1 MFRTPHWRILIQ
13 IPSRVGRE
21 VIKLMRRL
29 FLSPLALLLCGACVY
44 DNIDEGTSLNV
55 DGALV
60 VGFEGGDTHIP
71 YF

>member
-1 MFRTPHWRILIQ
+1 M
-13 IPSRVGRE
+13 
-21 VIKLMRRL
+21 
-29 FLSPLALLLCGACVY
+29 Y

-60 VGFEGGDTHIP
+60 VGFEGGAEHVP